1 MCISFTS
8 CLFLVEGGNNK
19 FEDCVCVC
27 VCGGGR
33 GEGEGVKDF
42 RTGGGLSFRER
53 LILLGEGSV
62 PHYMP

>member
-1 MCISFTS
+1 MC
-8 CLFLVEGGNNK
+8 VW
-19 FEDCVCVC
+19 
-27 VCGGGR
+27 GR
-33 GEGEGVKDF
+33 GAGRGVKDF